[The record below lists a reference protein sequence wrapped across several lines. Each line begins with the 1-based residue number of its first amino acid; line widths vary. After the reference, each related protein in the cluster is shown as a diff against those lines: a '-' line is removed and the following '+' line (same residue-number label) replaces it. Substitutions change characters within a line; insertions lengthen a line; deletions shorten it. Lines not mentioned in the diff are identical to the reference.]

1 MRNLLFTL
9 LYLSISLNSFSQDTI
24 RLKHKNYTTVFSKS
38 KHYPVLVEWWVTKE
52 KVNCKNPLTRTDKFV
67 QDPLL
72 PNETDLI
79 EDYKGSGFDRGHM
92 SPAADNLCLGVK
104 VLNECFYFSN
114 MAPQY
119 HSLNAGDWK
128 SLETMVRDNSKNNND
143 SIHVWSGSIG
153 EIKKIGK
160 VSVPKYCWK
169 VIYSVKSKKFSSFL
183 FENNNSKPNG
193 ITDNEVSINKI
204 TKMTGFKFN
213 N

>member
-38 KHYPVLVEWWVTKE
+38 KHYPILVEWWVTKE

-128 SLETMVRDNSKNNND
+128 SLETMVRENSKNNND
-143 SIHVWSGSIG
+143 SIHVWSGNIG

-169 VIYSVKSKKFSSFL
+169 VIYSVKNKKFSAFL

-193 ITDNEVSINKI
+193 ITDNEVSINEI